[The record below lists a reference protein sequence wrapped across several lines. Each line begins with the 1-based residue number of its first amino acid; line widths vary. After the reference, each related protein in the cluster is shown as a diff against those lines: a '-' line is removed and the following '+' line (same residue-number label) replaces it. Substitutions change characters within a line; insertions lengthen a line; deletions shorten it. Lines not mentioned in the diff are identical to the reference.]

1 MPLRRSLLTVV
12 LLLLALVLGALL
24 YLAFGDLSRHKPRIE
39 AFVSERTGRAF
50 QIEGPFELEVLPAVS
65 VVAEN
70 VRFAN
75 AGWGSEQP
83 MLSVGRFATEI
94 SLSSL
99 ISGPMQ
105 IRSLEISDVT
115 VLLEKDAEDNANWV
129 LKDPAEHEEEDP
141 ADAAVREVPAVIEK
155 GRLSNLRVTYRQAGK
170 ADRVAVFNNFT
181 IAPGTGELLAIAAD
195 GTLNEYATG
204 LQGEIGPIDALVA
217 GRDIRI
223 ALDASVGNLGLNVEG
238 GVGRLYPLDGADLR
252 LELVNPDVGTM
263 LENLQLPVVAEGAMQ
278 ATAKLSDAGER
289 TGLAVDAT
297 LGDIKA
303 TVSGTLAAL
312 GLVDSDLEV
321 SATVGDAAR
330 LAALFG
336 LEDVP
341 QQELRLGGRMQTM
354 QEQIGLENF
363 TLQLPGAQATLDGTV
378 PRSAKGTSTLRFEA
392 SLDNIARLKTGLPE
406 IPAAAAGNYTG
417 NRNGFEI
424 KELRLRLDKSE
435 LTGQAAVQRG
445 GRKRIEAQLSSPRV
459 DLTPFH
465 KEKPQDTENPGAT
478 GKDAEPKEKY
488 VFRDRPLPLDKLN
501 VRDAQVQW
509 TFTELAL
516 NAGTLRDVTG
526 TLQLDEGRMSLDFR
540 AKGQLQGT
548 IESDVLLVP
557 SQGGAD
563 MTMKLAVHDLRAGLL
578 APPGDGS
585 GKSPPTNFDLDMRAS
600 GASPRQMASGANGRV
615 VFTQGKG
622 RVKKGVIG
630 VLGSDILSQ
639 VGSQLN
645 PFSAED
651 PYTKVECTV
660 AKIEIV
666 DGQAK
671 VDPVLMQSDKV
682 TVTAEGTVDLR
693 TEEISFDFNTRPR
706 KGIGISPGMFTNP
719 FIELAGTL
727 KSPRVA
733 TGAKGVASGALAVGT
748 GGLSVVAKGLVDRVA
763 GQADLCEKTMAEVSG
778 ATVSE

>member
-170 ADRVAVFNNFT
+170 RDRVAVFNNFT

-238 GVGRLYPLDGADLR
+238 GLGGLYPLDGADLR

-312 GLVDSDLEV
+312 WLVDSDLDV

-330 LAALFG
+330 LAAVFG

-341 QQELRLGGRMQTM
+341 QQELRLGGRMQTTPD
-354 QEQIGLENF
+354 QIGLENF

-406 IPAAAAGNYTG
+406 IPAAAAGTYTG

-465 KEKPQDTENPGAT
+465 EEKPQDMENPGAT

-501 VRDAQVQW
+501 GRDAQVQW

-563 MTMKLAVHDLRAGLL
+563 MTMKLAVRDLRAGLL

-660 AKIEIV
+660 VKIKIV

-763 GQADLCEKTMAEVSG
+763 GQADLCEKTMAKVSG
-778 ATVSE
+778 AAVSE